1 MIQDYQIYSAQ
12 ILHEAEDLVIAV
24 YIQEFFKFC
33 GICTRIQEIDS
44 TDDKIFYWDK
54 VVILNHCMEETAENS
69 FVIYGQ
75 DEENA
80 VMDTAKVL
88 GGDVFMELAQIFLKN
103 GYAKANYQI
112 HCFLKQMDQQALLDV
127 AQIYYSC
134 FLELRELEKK
144 IKQEQAE
151 NNAICPVLYA
161 LLTCARK
168 INILC
173 QQRGN
178 LLYFDVLKIS
188 SEAEKLKEFDPE
200 FFMGDA
206 VLALVSVQ
214 DPKLYDQGM
223 QAIERA
229 IQTGDKKK
237 KYISFLRYFYAHFL
251 EEEIGNKKKAR
262 ESYQK
267 MLQIQNTYYRALYK
281 EAYYLWKDQNY
292 MSALTMFLKMTEQ
305 LEQKRKSGWIQPME
319 LEYLYKGCMFIEH
332 IAEEHKEN
340 GILIPAYVYRV
351 IAEKNKLFEKSKFIQ
366 SFWRGG
372 LENEENYFEKKLA
385 KYHV

>member
-1 MIQDYQIYSAQ
+1 M
-12 ILHEAEDLVIAV
+12 
-24 YIQEFFKFC
+24 K
-33 GICTRIQEIDS
+33 
-44 TDDKIFYWDK
+44 
-54 VVILNHCMEETAENS
+54 
-69 FVIYGQ
+69 
-75 DEENA
+75 
-80 VMDTAKVL
+80 
-88 GGDVFMELAQIFLKN
+88 
-103 GYAKANYQI
+103 
-112 HCFLKQMDQQALLDV
+112 
-127 AQIYYSC
+127 
-134 FLELRELEKK
+134 KK